1 MISLGDYLQE
11 FQDFYWIEEEG
22 ISSNVYMLAGGKVL
36 VDCGNVPGM
45 ARQIDETFPLHEI
58 EAIFITHHHYD
69 HMGSLVELL
78 AYCNPKILLHRDTLP
93 FMMINHIPFLKVM
106 EENKRAD
113 RIVLLRG
120 SERFQWGDL
129 DLEVIA
135 TPGHTSGD
143 ICLFEHRTGSLFSGD
158 IVFPA
163 FQNTNFLADADPGT
177 GNIFELK
184 ASLKRLLRYPVKA
197 LLPGHGGPVLRDGH
211 EHVKN
216 TYLQV
221 MKDLE
226 KDNPEKAWLELAEGL
241 IEYHRPA
248 EAIECLD
255 FLLKEN
261 PSMVQIWI
269 RKGMAHLELSGYEE
283 ALAAFEKA
291 LEVHTDHP
299 EAIVGKGMTLIAMD
313 RTSEAMNLTGFAD
326 HLRQTLGRAASSKE

>member
-22 ISSNVYMLAGGKVL
+22 ISSNVYLLAGGKVL
-36 VDCGNVPGM
+36 IDTGNTPSM
-45 ARQIDETFPLHEI
+45 PRQIDENFPVHGI

-69 HMGSLVELL
+69 HMGSLVELM

-93 FMMINHIPFLKVM
+93 FMMINHVPFLKVM

-120 SERFQWGDL
+120 SERFQWGDV

-135 TPGHTSGD
+135 APGHTSGD
-143 ICLFEHRTGSLFSGD
+143 ICLFEHRTGSPFSGD
-158 IVFPA
+158 MVFPA
-163 FQNTNFLADADPGT
+163 FQNTNFLADADPST
-177 GNIFELK
+177 GNVFEMK
-184 ASLKRLLRYPVKA
+184 DSLKRLLRYPVKA

-221 MKDLE
+221 VTDME
-226 KDNPEKAWLELAEGL
+226 KGDKEKGWLELADAL
-241 IEYHRPA
+241 MEYDRHA

-255 FLLKEN
+255 HILSQN
-261 PSMVQIWI
+261 PSQIKSWI
-269 RKGMAHLELSGYEE
+269 RKGMAHLELSAHEE
-283 ALAAFEKA
+283 ALSAFEKA
-291 LEVHTDHP
+291 LTLQVDHP
-299 EAIVGKGMTLIAMD
+299 EAILGKGMALIALD
-313 RTSEAMNLTGFAD
+313 RAPEAMQLTGFAEY
-326 HLRQTLGRAASSKE
+326 LKRTLGRATSPQK

>member
-22 ISSNVYMLAGGKVL
+22 LSSNVYVLAGGKVL
-36 VDCGNVPGM
+36 IDSGNMPDIP
-45 ARQIDETFPLHEI
+45 RRIDELYPLHGI

-78 AYCNPKILLHRDTLP
+78 AYCSPKILLHRDTLP
-93 FMMINHIPFLKVM
+93 FMMVNHVPFLKVM
-106 EENKRAD
+106 EKNERAD
-113 RIVLLRG
+113 RIELLRG

-143 ICLFEHRTGSLFSGD
+143 ICLFEHKTKSLFTGD
-158 IVFPA
+158 MVFPA
-163 FQNTNFLADADPGT
+163 FQSTNFLADADPST

-184 ASLKRLLRYPVKA
+184 NSLRRLLRYPVQA
-197 LLPGHGGPVLRDGH
+197 LLPGHGGPILQNGH

-221 MKDLE
+221 VLDME
-226 KDNPEKAWLELAEGL
+226 KGDEEKAWLELVDAL
-241 IEYHRPA
+241 LEYNRHS

-255 FLLKEN
+255 YLLSLD
-261 PSMVQIWI
+261 PSSMQSWI
-269 RKGMAHLELSGYEE
+269 RKGMAYLEASAHE
-283 ALAAFEKA
+283 AALEAFEKA
-291 LEVHTDHP
+291 LSLQEKHP

-313 RTSEAMNLTGFAD
+313 RTSEALKLPGFAE
-326 HLRQTLGRAASSKE
+326 HLKRTLGRAVSHQR